1 MIDVNAYLERALVIA
16 NAPALEPATVRAWN
30 ALEDELLG
38 KLNLA
43 DVAALRAAAAAM
55 PHMGAGVIPAML
67 DA

>member
-1 MIDVNAYLERALVIA
+1 MWINEYLDRALRIA
-16 NAPALEPATVRAWN
+16 NASGVSPETIRAWN

-55 PHMGAGVIPAML
+55 PHMGAGVILAML